1 MTDTPSTVLL
11 TRIVLRNYR
20 SIAACEVSPGALTF
34 LVGPNGAGK
43 SNFVDAL
50 RFVADSLRDTVD
62 DAFRERGGVRAV
74 PRRGT
79 GRTASFGLRIEFDLG
94 GTTGHFAF
102 EIRAEGRGGYRIRR
116 EECAI
121 LESDGAS
128 WHYETVDGVMRSSN
142 IVRPPGAVAGRFY
155 LSRASHVPEF
165 QPAYRAL
172 AGMGF
177 YNFDP
182 QSMRTLHRSDAGDL
196 LSRDGGNLAS
206 VLSRLADRD
215 PEIVKRIEGYLA
227 AVVDGVEGIRT
238 RRYGSEDRLEFLQR
252 TGATT
257 RPTRFES
264 VSLSDGALRA
274 LGVLTGL
281 FQGTGNADGPR
292 LVGIEEP
299 ESTLHPSAAG
309 ALLDA
314 LRDASENAQVLVTT
328 HSPELLDDKD
338 LTADEL
344 LAVVATDG
352 RSRVGRIDEAGRNT
366 LRQRLCTPG
375 ELLRMGQIRPD
386 PKTFGTEAARP
397 RLFGE
402 AVRAGNAVPVDAP
415 SVHRRVPS

>member
-50 RFVADSLRDTVD
+50 RFVADSLRQTVD

-79 GRTASFGLRIEFDLG
+79 GRIASFGLRIEFNLG
-94 GTTGHFAF
+94 SATGHFAF

-142 IVRPPGAVAGRFY
+142 IVRPPVAATGQFY
-155 LSRASHVPEF
+155 LSRASHVAEF

-196 LSRDGGNLAS
+196 LSRDGSNLAS
-206 VLSRLADRD
+206 VLFRLADRA
-215 PEIVKRIEGYLA
+215 PEIVKRIECYLA

-238 RRYGSEDRLEFLQR
+238 RRDGSEDRLEFLQR

-257 RPTRFES
+257 RPARFES
-264 VSLSDGALRA
+264 VSMSDGALRA
-274 LGVLTGL
+274 LGVLTGI
-281 FQGTGNADGPR
+281 FQGAGNPDGPR
-292 LVGIEEP
+292 LIAFEEP
-299 ESTLHPSAAG
+299 EAALHPRAA
-309 ALLDA
+309 AVLVDSLQDA
-314 LRDASENAQVLVTT
+314 AERTQVLVTT
-328 HSPELLDDKD
+328 HGGDLFDRDDFPPAKI
-338 LTADEL
+338 LPVAVRNGVSLIGPMDE
-344 LAVVATDG
+344 
-352 RSRVGRIDEAGRNT
+352 VGRAATRDGLYNI
-366 LRQRLCTPG
+366 G
-375 ELLRMGQIRPD
+375 ELLRMDLLQPAERPS
-386 PKTFGTEAARP
+386 PPRRP

-402 AVRAGNAVPVDAP
+402 AVRTGSAVPADTP

>member
-50 RFVADSLRDTVD
+50 RFVADSLRNTVD

-94 GTTGHFAF
+94 SATGHFAF
-102 EIRAEGRGGYRIRR
+102 EIQAEGRGDYRIRR

-121 LESDGAS
+121 LESDDAS
-128 WHYETVDGVMRSSN
+128 WRYETVNGVMRSSN
-142 IVRPPGAVAGRFY
+142 IVRPPVAAAGQFY
-155 LSRASHVPEF
+155 LSRASHVAEF
-165 QPAYRAL
+165 HPVYRAL

-182 QSMRTLHRSDAGDL
+182 QAMRAFRHSDAGDL
-196 LSRDGGNLAS
+196 LSRDGGNFAS

-215 PEIVKRIEGYLA
+215 PEIVKRIEGYLT

-238 RRYGSEDRLEFLQR
+238 RRDGSEDRLEFLQR
-252 TGATT
+252 TGATN

-274 LGVLTGL
+274 LGVLTGI
-281 FQGTGNADGPR
+281 FQGTGNPDGPR

-344 LAVVATDG
+344 LAVVATNG
-352 RSRVGRIDEAGRNT
+352 RSRVGRIDEAGRTT
-366 LRQRLCTPG
+366 LRKRLCTPG
-375 ELLRMGQIRPD
+375 ELLRMGQVRPD

-402 AVRAGNAVPVDAP
+402 AVRTGSAVPVDAP
-415 SVHRRVPS
+415 SVHRRVSS